1 MGCVHRFARNLAW
14 PNVIHPQRASYVLDP
29 LLPCV
34 LKREIELVAHLVA
47 YDPIDA
53 DPARLGQSFESR
65 CDIDTIAIDVA
76 AVLDDV
82 AEIDPDTELDALLLR
97 HPDVAFSHLLLNLD
111 GATHRI
117 DNAGE
122 LDQQPVASRLNNAAA
137 VLLDLWV
144 GKLASQLLQ
153 RSESAFFV
161 RSHQTRISSE
171 LGRQDRCEPP
181 LDPCLCHRSRPRSRA
196 TAYYPWATAKA

>member
-1 MGCVHRFARNLAW
+1 MFLTRCSPASSK
-14 PNVIHPQRASYVLDP
+14 PQ
-29 LLPCV
+29 
-34 LKREIELVAHLVA
+34 IELVAHLVT

-65 CDIDTIAIDVA
+65 CDVDTVAIDLA

-82 AEIDPDTELDALLLR
+82 AEIDPDTELDAPLVR
-97 HPDVAFSHLLLNLD
+97 HSDVAFGHLLLNLD

-137 VLLDLWV
+137 MLLDLWV

-161 RSHQTRISSE
+161 RSHQTRIASDI
-171 LGRQDRCEPP
+171 GR
-181 LDPCLCHRSRPRSRA
+181 
-196 TAYYPWATAKA
+196 